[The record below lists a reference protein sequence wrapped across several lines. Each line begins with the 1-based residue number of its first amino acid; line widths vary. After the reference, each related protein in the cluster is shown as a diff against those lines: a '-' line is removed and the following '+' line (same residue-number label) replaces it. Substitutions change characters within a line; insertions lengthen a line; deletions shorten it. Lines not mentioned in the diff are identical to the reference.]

1 MRVITG
7 TARGRVLRTLEGEDV
22 RPTTDRVKEA
32 VFSIIQFEIEGRRVL
47 DLFAGSGQLGIEA
60 LSRGAREAV
69 FVDAR
74 RDACQVVRENLSKTR
89 LAERAQVVQMDY
101 LSYLG
106 TGRGRFD
113 LVFLDP
119 PYAEVFLE
127 NALKRISEIDILT
140 DGGIII
146 CEARRERQLP
156 DMTAPYV
163 KRKEYSYG
171 KVKVC
176 IYTKENA

>member
-7 TARGRVLRTLEGEDV
+7 TARGMTLKAPKGMDT
-22 RPTTDRVKEA
+22 RPTMDQVKEGI
-32 VFSIIQFEIEGRRVL
+32 FSAIQFEVEGRRAL

-60 LSRGAREAV
+60 LSRGARE
-69 FVDAR
+69 
-74 RDACQVVRENLSKTR
+74 NLTKTR
-89 LAERAQVVQMDY
+89 LTERAQVVQMDY

-106 TGRGRFD
+106 AGRGRFD

-146 CEARRERQLP
+146 CERPVEKALADDFPGLTHWR
-156 DMTAPYV
+156 DY
-163 KRKEYSYG
+163 KYG
-171 KVKVC
+171 KTAVTIFRK
-176 IYTKENA
+176 AQRA

>member
-1 MRVITG
+1 M
-7 TARGRVLRTLEGEDV
+7 
-22 RPTTDRVKEA
+22 
-32 VFSIIQFEIEGRRVL
+32 
-47 DLFAGSGQLGIEA
+47 
-60 LSRGAREAV
+60 
-69 FVDAR
+69 
-74 RDACQVVRENLSKTR
+74 RENLTKTR

-106 TGRGRFD
+106 AGRGRFD

-146 CEARRERQLP
+146 CERPVEKALADDFPGLTHWR
-156 DMTAPYV
+156 DY
-163 KRKEYSYG
+163 KYG
-171 KVKVC
+171 KTAVTIFRK
-176 IYTKENA
+176 AQRA